1 VSLSGTAAA
10 ASHQVSL
17 SWSAPSSSSD
27 PVAGYNIYRSTSGGS
42 SQLLNT
48 SVDAQTT
55 YMDGTVSSGTT
66 YSYTVTSVDSQGNQ
80 SVPTSPVSV
89 AVP

>member
-1 VSLSGTAAA
+1 VSLSGTGAAV
-10 ASHQVSL
+10 SHQVSL
-17 SWSAPSSSSD
+17 SWSAPSSSPD
-27 PVAGYNIYRSTSGGS
+27 PVAGYDIYRSTSGGAN
-42 SQLLNT
+42 QMLNT
-48 SVDAQTT
+48 SIDAQTS
-55 YMDGTVSSGTT
+55 YVDSTVSSGTT